1 LTQVNAVGFSVGGF
15 VPNDGVDL
23 KRLRPELPVYA
34 IGKIGA
40 DEDGKYMLDFLQ
52 RNGLD
57 VSGVIVSENERTS
70 FSNVMSVV
78 GGQRTF
84 FVYPGANATFG
95 VDDIDFSKVTAKMFH
110 LGYFLLLDKV
120 DAGDGLK
127 ILQKAKE
134 AGMKT
139 SIDLVSENS
148 DRYQIVVPCL
158 PYVDNLIINEA
169 EAGAIT
175 GIEATKE
182 TIPVI
187 AKKLK
192 ELGVKERVIIHMPE
206 MAYCYHDGV
215 ETTLSSYALPKG
227 FIRGTTGAGDAF
239 CAGALTAIYE
249 ELSDREVLERAQ
261 MAAVGALREADA
273 TSGVKSVEELKELV
287 KDFSRQ

>member
-1 LTQVNAVGFSVGGF
+1 MNKKPIVAIMYDFDKTLSVKDMQEYSF
-15 VPNDGVDL
+15 IPSLNMTAKDFWT
-23 KRLRPELPVYA
+23 K
-34 IGKIGA
+34 A
-40 DEDGKYMLDFLQ
+40 DELAYQNEMDYMLAY
-52 RNGLD
+52 
-57 VSGVIVSENERTS
+57 
-70 FSNVMSVV
+70 M
-78 GGQRTF
+78 
-84 FVYPGANATFG
+84 
-95 VDDIDFSKVTAKMFH
+95 
-110 LGYFLLLDKV
+110 LLTV
-120 DAGDGLK
+120 
-127 ILQKAKE
+127 QKAKE